1 MKALYLILTIC
12 TFSCLNGCATYL
24 VNDLAGSAVNFD
36 DSASFTLS
44 ESDDALNICISD
56 SRDFNYVIEK
66 PLPQWYKREKR
77 EEYCKLSANSSS
89 TSCQAYYKK
98 TAYIYLEK
106 KNKSFFCNTSINDIQ
121 IVACSSVTTSNCY
134 VTTYDD
140 SGNIT
145 NLNLNV
151 DSSESIYNI
160 GARISHGNSIYSL
173 LYILSVPWDIVTLP
187 VQAVGLGVVFIC
199 VIIADDGWS

>member
-1 MKALYLILTIC
+1 MIRVADKSDYTDMDSVFRSSVEALCVRDYDSKVLLDWIGEAKPERFELSANDGCTQYVKILK
-12 TFSCLNGCATYL
+12 G
-24 VNDLAGSAVNFD
+24 
-36 DSASFTLS
+36 
-44 ESDDALNICISD
+44 
-56 SRDFNYVIEK
+56 VIACFGE
-66 PLPQWYKREKR
+66 
-77 EEYCKLSANSSS
+77 LSANSSS

-140 SGNIT
+140 SGNIS

-160 GARISHGNSIYSL
+160 RARISHGNSNYSL

-187 VQAVGLGVVFIC
+187 VQAVGLGIVFIY
-199 VIIADDGWS
+199 VLIADDGWS